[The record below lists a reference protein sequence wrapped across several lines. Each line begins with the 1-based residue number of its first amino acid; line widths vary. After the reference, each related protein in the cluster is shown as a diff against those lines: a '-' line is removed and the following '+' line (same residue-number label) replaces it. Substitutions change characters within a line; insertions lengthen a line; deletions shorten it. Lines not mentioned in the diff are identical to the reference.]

1 MSSLR
6 NLVRYNRD
14 ELREGIVYVAF
25 WKNGKSWEAENFY
38 LDIDNCFRAADLK
51 RVEAILN
58 ADKSAIIVN
67 GYYTC
72 PFSNGDENEKASS
85 IDFMTSHIQW
95 RYNNHS
101 CQLVN
106 TYISSKKP
114 EALEEPDDE
123 TTPTPELEIPT
134 PEPEQ
139 PEMPETK
146 IINSEICKK
155 VLWKFAFCTNTN
167 SENTVEVI
175 CKNKKQMKMNFEHVQ
190 IAVQKE
196 VFFVVRCSAENRQ
209 RAPP

>member
-51 RVEAILN
+51 RAEAILN

-101 CQLVN
+101 CQLIN
-106 TYISSKKP
+106 TYISSKQP
-114 EALEEPDDE
+114 EASDDE
-123 TTPTPELEIPT
+123 TTRTPELEIPT

-139 PEMPETK
+139 PEVPETK
-146 IINSEICKK
+146 IVNSEICKK
-155 VLWKFAFCTNTN
+155 VLWKFAFCTNAN

-175 CKNKKQMKMNFEHVQ
+175 CKNKKQ